1 MTVVIPHY
9 GSARLV
15 WRTVAGI
22 WRTTR
27 SDRVSVVVADDAS
40 PRLQRFALRLIPF
53 VKVVYGERNAG
64 FAANANRGIAAA
76 GDTDVVLL
84 NNDVVADQGWLEA
97 LQCEAYRDDDIGIA
111 GPRLLYPDGR
121 IQSAGSHRNLGAP
134 EWFDHR
140 YRFKKGGHPPA
151 LVEGDVIGV
160 TGACMYL
167 KRSTLD
173 AIGTFDEGYPMA
185 FEDADLCMRAWD
197 AGLRVVYAP
206 ASVLV
211 HLESVTRGMTQG
223 DRETVSKQR
232 FWDRWG
238 SSFDDRDVRT
248 ADGMLKIAYVTEGTG
263 VGGGHRVVFEH
274 LNRLAAR
281 GHQVELYSLEGEPDW
296 FDLNVPVHTF
306 DDYDSLARAL
316 APVHAMKVATWW
328 RTAAPVWR
336 ASVLNGIPVYFV
348 QDIESSYYNDNDPLF
363 QHALASYRHEFRYLT
378 TSNWVASELRALGM
392 SPTPVAPGLALETY
406 HETGAERRD
415 DVLLSLGRAHPLK
428 NLPLTLDGWR
438 GMDEPRPELWLF
450 GVEPEVAPAEGARY
464 FQRPSDDEV
473 NDLLNTATVLAQTS
487 RHEGFC
493 LPLLEAM
500 AAGTPVVCT
509 DAHGNRD
516 FCSHGVNCLMV
527 DARPEALTEALERL
541 FGDAELRE
549 RLRANGRRTAERY
562 AWELK
567 IDELEA
573 FFVNLADEAAR
584 TARPA
589 IEAPAGS

>member
-1 MTVVIPHY
+1 
-9 GSARLV
+9 
-15 WRTVAGI
+15 
-22 WRTTR
+22 
-27 SDRVSVVVADDAS
+27 
-40 PRLQRFALRLIPF
+40 
-53 VKVVYGERNAG
+53 
-64 FAANANRGIAAA
+64 
-76 GDTDVVLL
+76 
-84 NNDVVADQGWLEA
+84 
-97 LQCEAYRDDDIGIA
+97 
-111 GPRLLYPDGR
+111 
-121 IQSAGSHRNLGAP
+121 
-134 EWFDHR
+134 
-140 YRFKKGGHPPA
+140 
-151 LVEGDVIGV
+151 
-160 TGACMYL
+160 
-167 KRSTLD
+167 
-173 AIGTFDEGYPMA
+173 MA
-185 FEDADLCMRAWD
+185 FEDADLCMRAWA

-211 HLESVTRGMTQG
+211 HLESETRGMTQG
-223 DRETVSKQR
+223 DRELASKQR

-238 SSFDDRDVRT
+238 SAFDERDVRT

-281 GHQVELYSLEGEPDW
+281 GHQVELYSLGGEPDW
-296 FDLNVPVHTF
+296 FDLAVPVHTF
-306 DDYDSLARAL
+306 DDYDALARAL
-316 APVHAMKVATWW
+316 APVHALKVATWW

-336 ASVLNGIPVYFV
+336 ASVLNGVPVYFV
-348 QDIESSYYNDNDPLF
+348 QDIESSYYNYNDPLF

-378 TSNWVASELRALGM
+378 TSNWVASELGALGVSLM
-392 SPTPVAPGLALETY
+392 PVAPGLALETY

-438 GMDEPRPELWLF
+438 GMDAPRPELWLF
-450 GVEPEVAPAEGARY
+450 GVEPEVALAEGARY
-464 FQRPSDDEV
+464 FERPSDDEV
-473 NDLLNTATVLAQTS
+473 NDLLNGATVLAQTS

-573 FFVNLADEAAR
+573 FFLNLAESRRARRGQRSKRRPAPWIPAWRTPGNKTRPTRAPSSTGASALWRRSAGATRSGAAQRAAR
-584 TARPA
+584 GRRPRGGARGRARQRAREPGMA
-589 IEAPAGS
+589 GDRSAEGGRFARASCRAPAQPMSARKVTVAIPVLNGAGYLDRC

>member
-1 MTVVIPHY
+1 MIPHY
-9 GSARLV
+9 GPARIAF
-15 WRTVAGI
+15 RAVASLADHP
-22 WRTTR
+22 
-27 SDRVSVVVADDAS
+27 SDRVKILIADDAS
-40 PRLQRFALRLIPF
+40 PRRHRAALRLLPG
-53 VKVVYGERNAG
+53 VQVVSAPRNSG

-76 GDTDVVLL
+76 GDLDVVLF
-84 NNDVVADQGWLEA
+84 NNDVIAHHGWLEA
-97 LQCEAYRDDDIGIA
+97 LQHAAYSEDDVGIA

-140 YRFKKGGHPPA
+140 YRFQEGGHPPA

-173 AIGTFDEGYPMA
+173 AIGNFDEGYPMA
-185 FEDADLCMRAWD
+185 FEDADLCMRAWA

-211 HLESVTRGMTQG
+211 HLESETRGMTQG
-223 DRETVSKQR
+223 DRELASKQR

-238 SSFDDRDVRT
+238 SAFDERDVRT
-248 ADGMLKIAYVTEGTG
+248 PDGMLKIVYVTEGTG

-281 GHQVELYSLEGEPDW
+281 GHQVELYSLGGEPDW
-296 FDLNVPVHTF
+296 FDLAVPVHTF
-306 DDYDSLARAL
+306 DDYDALARAL
-316 APVHAMKVATWW
+316 APVHALKVATWW

-336 ASVLNGIPVYFV
+336 ASVLNGVPVYFV
-348 QDIESSYYNDNDPLF
+348 QDIESSYYNYNDPLF

-378 TSNWVASELRALGM
+378 TSNWVASELRALGV
-392 SPTPVAPGLALETY
+392 SPTPAAPGLALETY

-438 GMDEPRPELWLF
+438 GMARRAELWLF
-450 GVEPEVAPAEGARY
+450 GVEPEVAPAEGASY
-464 FQRPSDDEV
+464 FERPSDDEV
-473 NDLLNTATVLAQTS
+473 NDLLNGATVLAQTS

-573 FFVNLADEAAR
+573 FFLNLADESAR
-584 TARPA
+584 TPRPA